1 MFDTRTGMQIS
12 LRRVAAFMLVAL
24 LISACV
30 CALAAC
36 DDKNGQSEEER
47 RAAALASFD
56 ANVLAA
62 FNDVWTP
69 DMPREEVVNLT
80 DCGRYVETSLWLD
93 LVGEVLNASSLQTA
107 KIELLAEFAASEDG
121 KGLVRD
127 AADNLSAALDLI
139 NAVGFTSSDVQDL
152 GFGLLRSVTEN
163 IAALYRSAEE
173 ELTALLSYVVGTG
186 RSDVNAALERVERV
200 LATDFADAETVAAA
214 VAALDEAEG
223 GIKTLLG
230 FVYDTE
236 RTFGGGTAGDNLGS
250 LLEGLSSGA
259 LADISE
265 TEMFVW
271 LDSLVRSIEEFGAD
285 MTAETTS
292 GIKTAI
298 QSVQACFD
306 GFTQPVDVVDE
317 ALEWL
322 TYIGAFA
329 DELPVLA
336 DYAVAALDVLYE
348 RDGNGEYTHSFI
360 RKLKS
365 YAAEEDDALRELN
378 AYILA
383 AGLMSSFADGVD
395 AEELKAE
402 VDAVAA
408 SGDSTK
414 RLSLY
419 LGAMLGTA
427 ATGTPLVITEDD
439 YAAMGVEVFYRVFET
454 AFDNAYRDYV
464 LNPEEYENRVR
475 SWAGIVINYVGSMN
489 AILEERGEAAVP
501 LNVTNRDEI
510 TADWRN
516 AILTAAEEVS
526 ERVSADTGD
535 GSLPE
540 KAAAE
545 IKAQI
550 DALYSDGLDDIR
562 ALAAEDL
569 ITDADSEAA
578 ERVRTTVASNPA
590 LYIFAMLL
598 AL

>member
-12 LRRVAAFMLVAL
+12 LRRVAAFLLVAL

-47 RAAALASFD
+47 RVAALASFD

-69 DMPREEVVNLT
+69 DMPREEVVTLT
-80 DCGRYVETSLWLD
+80 DCGSYVETSLWLD

-265 TEMFVW
+265 TEMQHRG
-271 LDSLVRSIEEFGAD
+271 VR
-285 MTAETTS
+285 
-292 GIKTAI
+292 
-298 QSVQACFD
+298 
-306 GFTQPVDVVDE
+306 
-317 ALEWL
+317 
-322 TYIGAFA
+322 
-329 DELPVLA
+329 
-336 DYAVAALDVLYE
+336 
-348 RDGNGEYTHSFI
+348 R
-360 RKLKS
+360 
-365 YAAEEDDALRELN
+365 
-378 AYILA
+378 
-383 AGLMSSFADGVD
+383 
-395 AEELKAE
+395 
-402 VDAVAA
+402 
-408 SGDSTK
+408 
-414 RLSLY
+414 
-419 LGAMLGTA
+419 
-427 ATGTPLVITEDD
+427 
-439 YAAMGVEVFYRVFET
+439 
-454 AFDNAYRDYV
+454 
-464 LNPEEYENRVR
+464 
-475 SWAGIVINYVGSMN
+475 
-489 AILEERGEAAVP
+489 
-501 LNVTNRDEI
+501 
-510 TADWRN
+510 
-516 AILTAAEEVS
+516 
-526 ERVSADTGD
+526 
-535 GSLPE
+535 
-540 KAAAE
+540 
-545 IKAQI
+545 
-550 DALYSDGLDDIR
+550 
-562 ALAAEDL
+562 
-569 ITDADSEAA
+569 
-578 ERVRTTVASNPA
+578 
-590 LYIFAMLL
+590 
-598 AL
+598 

>member
-1 MFDTRTGMQIS
+1 MFGAKTKMRFS
-12 LRRVAAFMLVAL
+12 LRRVAAFLLAAL
-24 LISACV
+24 LVSVCV
-30 CALAAC
+30 SALAAC
-36 DDKNGQSEEER
+36 DDKNGRSEEER

-56 ANVLAA
+56 ANMLAA
-62 FNDVWTP
+62 FNDAWTP
-69 DMPREEVVNLT
+69 DMPREEVVNLI

-93 LVGEVLNASSLQTA
+93 LVGEVLGASSLQTA

-127 AADNLSAALDLI
+127 AAGNFSAALDI
-139 NAVGFTSSDVQDL
+139 IDAVGFTSSDVRDL

-163 IAALYRSAEE
+163 IAALYRSAET
-173 ELTALLSYVVGTG
+173 ELTALLSYVVGSG
-186 RSDVNAALERVERV
+186 RTDINSALDRVERV
-200 LATDFADAETVAAA
+200 LATDFADAETVSAAI
-214 VAALDEAEG
+214 AALDEAEA

-250 LLEGLSSGA
+250 LLEGVSTGA

-265 TEMFVW
+265 TELFIW
-271 LDSLVRSIEEFGAD
+271 LDSLVRSIEEFGSD
-285 MTAETTS
+285 MTAETTA
-292 GIKTAI
+292 GITTAI
-298 QSVQACFD
+298 ESVRACFE
-306 GFTQPVDVVDE
+306 GFAQPVDVVDE

-329 DELPVLA
+329 DELPVVA
-336 DYAVAALDVLYE
+336 DYAAAALGVIYE
-348 RDGNGEYTHSFI
+348 KDGNGEYTYSFI

-365 YAAEEDDALRELN
+365 YASEEDGSLRELN
-378 AYILA
+378 ACILA
-383 AGLMSSFADGVD
+383 AGLMSSFADEVD
-395 AEELKAE
+395 AGELKAE
-402 VDAVAA
+402 VDAVAV

-414 RLSLY
+414 RLAIY
-419 LGAMLGTA
+419 FGAMLGAYA
-427 ATGTPLVITEDD
+427 AGEPLVITEDD
-439 YAAMGVEVFYRVFET
+439 YAAMGVELFYRVFRT

-464 LNPEEYENRVR
+464 LDPEEYENRVR

-489 AILEERGEAAVP
+489 DIFEGRGEAAVA
-501 LNVTNRDEI
+501 LNVTVRDEI
-510 TADWRN
+510 TADWRD

-526 ERVSADTGD
+526 ERASADTGD

-562 ALAAEDL
+562 ALAAEEL
-569 ITDADSEAA
+569 VADVNSEAA
-578 ERVRTTVASNPA
+578 ERVRETVLSNPA
-590 LYIFAMLL
+590 LYLFAMLL
-598 AL
+598 SL